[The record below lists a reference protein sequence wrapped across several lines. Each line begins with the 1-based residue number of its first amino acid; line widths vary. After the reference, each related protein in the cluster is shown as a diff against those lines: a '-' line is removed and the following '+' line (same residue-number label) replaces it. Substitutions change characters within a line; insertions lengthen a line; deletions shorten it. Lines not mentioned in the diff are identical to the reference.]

1 MKIIGRYYI
10 NGDYLNP
17 VTIKKIGDNKYSVD
31 SLNWWGTGII
41 DGKVYFGVFHYMP
54 IIENEHLLTT
64 FGTHLGVIE
73 EGVIRV
79 KGTNVIGMAGTKF
92 DVNWEREV
100 TQNIGYKEMDE
111 EKKDKK
117 SKKR

>member
-1 MKIIGRYYI
+1 
-10 NGDYLNP
+10 
-17 VTIKKIGDNKYSVD
+17 
-31 SLNWWGTGII
+31 
-41 DGKVYFGVFHYMP
+41 
-54 IIENEHLLTT
+54 
-64 FGTHLGVIE
+64 
-73 EGVIRV
+73 VIRV